1 MWQEEL
7 KEYITLTGK
16 QEMSI
21 FFQDERKLVKLF
33 NLYTTNFNA
42 NMLDNLLE
50 LMNYDHIN
58 RRFTLEQLEKL
69 YDLCISQKERDFFM
83 RCVDIMAYG
92 SHIFRGL
99 KNYGFEHPLF

>member
-69 YDLCISQKERDFFM
+69 YDL
-83 RCVDIMAYG
+83 
-92 SHIFRGL
+92 
-99 KNYGFEHPLF
+99 